1 MSMGWD
7 DIERV
12 DGFAGL
18 KAYAEAEVVPVLESD
33 TLAPG
38 NGKKLKARL
47 SRAFTGSFIAFVIT
61 FMVVQG
67 IMPDTW
73 WGETLVFILFPLL
86 FFGCIIGG
94 VFLFRG
100 SLIKLMLEAKTRF
113 LVRSRALSLLGARLG
128 LTYVP
133 TPGGPPAAVKWMAEQ
148 SWAPQEL
155 KEAAAVFDETAGME
169 AAVDA
174 AREAG
179 VMIEA
184 NVYVVGSAEQKEKY
198 QKMAAGQSRVEDG
211 FHGRRGG
218 VEFELFEWI
227 EKVEDNPDIY
237 HLVVV
242 LEAPLALHGVTQ
254 MKSRKASWPQEVSE
268 VRLQEVDLGPKAF
281 DQLYKLRS
289 SDQVEA
295 RAIFNPAVIERVI
308 ALAGGGEYRAVGK
321 GNRLVFDFPG
331 ANRFALMDVVT
342 GDWSAETLRQTA
354 TDLAAALSLVD
365 TLAHA
370 FMLARKSDT
379 GGE

>member
-1 MSMGWD
+1 MGWD
-7 DIERV
+7 EIERV

-38 NGKKLKARL
+38 NSKKLRGRL
-47 SRAFTGSFIAFVIT
+47 SRAFSGGFFAFVIT
-61 FMVVQG
+61 FMIVQG

-86 FFGCIIGG
+86 FFGSIICV
-94 VFLFRG
+94 VFLVRA
-100 SLIKLMLEAKTRF
+100 SLIKLILETKSRF
-113 LVRSRALSLLGARLG
+113 LVRSRALSLLAARLG

-133 TPGGPPAAVKWMAEQ
+133 TPGGKPAAITWLADQ
-148 SWAPQEL
+148 TWAPQEL
-155 KEAAAVFDETAGME
+155 KDAAAVFDQTAGME
-169 AAVDA
+169 AAVEA

-184 NVYVVGSAEQKEKY
+184 NVYVIGSAEQKEKY

-211 FHGRRGG
+211 FHGRRSG
-218 VEFELFEWI
+218 VDFELFEWI
-227 EKVEDNPDIY
+227 EKVDENPDIH

-242 LEAPLALHGVTQ
+242 LEAPLTLHGITQ
-254 MKSRKASWPQEVSE
+254 MKSRKASWPQDASGVK
-268 VRLQEVDLGPKAF
+268 LQEVDLGPKAF
-281 DQLYKLRS
+281 DQLYKLRA

-295 RAIFNPAVIERVI
+295 RTIFNPAVIERVI
-308 ALAGGGEYRAVGK
+308 ALAGEGQYRAVGK
-321 GNRLVFDFPG
+321 GNQLVFDFPG
-331 ANRFALMDVVT
+331 TNRFALMDLVT
-342 GDWSAETLRQTA
+342 GDWSAETVQQTA
-354 TDLAAALSLVD
+354 ADLAAALSLAD

-379 GGE
+379 GSE